1 MKIAHL
7 IVAALALAGRT
18 VHCQED
24 DDYGED
30 EGGGDVEDNYGGGGD
45 DDYGEGGGESPPASG
60 SVQEISSVEEFESFI
75 DDADASV
82 IGAFAAKEVK
92 DPEAKLPEGW
102 DTEEDGEW
110 EAPTIENPAVTSFN
124 SITGSAYNYRF
135 AITYEPAVLA
145 VLKQKSK
152 SGLYLY
158 RSPKFLSKEHGDRA
172 RERYPSDKLSTDGV
186 TNWLNAKAQPL
197 VGQFSTTTQQRY
209 KGPVLV
215 VFMNLDFEQNAKSVN
230 YVLKRARK
238 AAVGY
243 KGKLSVAV
251 ASSSDMSYD
260 LADYGL
266 KSKSPKSEILMGIRA
281 DGKYYGAA
289 DIAFSAAAM
298 TKFADDFLAG
308 KVPEAVRLEPDTPDP
323 PPDDDADMGYN
334 DESDGDGEPMRDE
347 ADEP

>member
-1 MKIAHL
+1 MAVRLKQDQTQSFFAFCHDCKRISSMPRCS
-7 IVAALALAGRT
+7 G
-18 VHCQED
+18 E
-24 DDYGED
+24 DYGGD
-30 EGGGDVEDNYGGGGD
+30 EGGDENPPPSGAVE
-45 DDYGEGGGESPPASG
+45 ELT
-60 SVQEISSVEEFESFI
+60 SVEQFEAFI
-75 DDADASV
+75 DNADASV

-92 DPEAKLPEGW
+92 DPEAKIPEGW
-102 DTEEDGEW
+102 DADEDGEW

-124 SITGSAYNYRF
+124 SITSSAYGYRF

-172 RERYPSDKLSTDGV
+172 RERYPSDKLSSDGV

-197 VGQFSTTTQQRY
+197 VGQFSMTTQDRY
-209 KGPVLV
+209 KGPTLV
-215 VFMNLDFEQNAKSVN
+215 VFMNLDFEQNAKGVN

-243 KGKLSVAV
+243 KGKLSFAV

-281 DGKYYGAA
+281 GGKYYGAV
-289 DIAFSAAAM
+289 DVAFSAAAM

-308 KVPEAVRLEPDTPDP
+308 KLAEAVRLEPETPPASDDDDVDMGGEDGEGYD
-323 PPDDDADMGYN
+323 DDDAMK
-334 DESDGDGEPMRDE
+334 
-347 ADEP
+347 DEP

>member
-1 MKIAHL
+1 MKLAHVL
-7 IVAALALAGRT
+7 IAALALAGRT
-18 VHCQED
+18 AYCQED
-24 DDYGED
+24 DEPDYGGE
-30 EGGGDVEDNYGGGGD
+30 
-45 DDYGEGGGESPPASG
+45 DDYGGEGAGEDYGGDEDGSQNPPPSG
-60 SVQEISSVEEFESFI
+60 AVDELTSVEQFEAFI
-75 DDADASV
+75 DNADASV

-92 DPEAKLPEGW
+92 DPEAKIPEGW
-102 DTEEDGEW
+102 DADEDGEW

-124 SITGSAYNYRF
+124 SITSSAYGYRF
-135 AITYEPAVLA
+135 AVTYEPAVLA

-172 RERYPSDKLSTDGV
+172 RERYPSDKLAADGV

-197 VGQFSTTTQQRY
+197 VGQFSTTTQDRY
-209 KGPVLV
+209 KGATLV
-215 VFMNLDFEQNAKSVN
+215 VFMNLDFEQNAKGVN

-243 KGKLSVAV
+243 KGKLSFAV
-251 ASSSDMSYD
+251 ASSSDMSYE

-281 DGKYYGAA
+281 NGKYYGAV
-289 DIAFSAAAM
+289 DVAFSAAAM

-308 KVPEAVRLEPDTPDP
+308 KLTEAVRLEPETPP
-323 PPDDDADMGYN
+323 SSGDDDMGGDD
-334 DESDGDGEPMRDE
+334 DEGYDGDDAMK
-347 ADEP
+347 DEP